1 MNQFKK
7 TLIAASIMAVVPA
20 VSYAQLEEVIVT
32 ASKRAE
38 SLQDLSMS
46 VTAISGDD
54 LVKLGAADFV
64 DVAASTPSVYL
75 RSSGPGRTKLNIRG
89 ISAATGVAPT
99 VSFYIDEM
107 PIQTISSGSSTSF
120 QQTIIDPKLY
130 DLNRVE
136 VLRGPQ
142 GTLYGSS
149 SMGGTVR
156 LITGQPDAALT
167 EGSVNAELSN
177 TEDGDWNYV
186 LNGMYNLPTSDNS
199 ALRLVGSYT
208 DRSGYIDRVNR
219 DTGKTF
225 DEEVNNEETLALR
238 AAWRYEW
245 ESGFIQPFVFYHENE
260 MDGKPSYY
268 AFTKANGRGVTDD
281 LEQGARFDAPEPF
294 DDEFTMLNLTLSQD
308 FGDSVNLVASL
319 SDLDREFDNVEDI
332 TDQVTAAEIPAPEAV
347 YADEKV
353 ELEDMTFEARLSSM
367 GDSSLG
373 WMGGVYYKDST
384 ADAGYRM
391 QRGFVEELSIY
402 GLANT
407 QDEREYDEWAV
418 FGNLEFDIGESFS
431 LALGARYLDYEYNQ
445 FKEDW
450 GFVYDANAGGTDR
463 PDARILD
470 LTVEDDDVQGSI
482 TGTWHFSDT
491 GQTYLA
497 VSNGSRPGGGNR
509 SIPRSTDPAEFT
521 AYSCDQDLNALGISG
536 NPESFEGD
544 EVVNYELGLK
554 SDLGSAFR
562 LNAAVYRLEWDDI
575 QQIVNTS
582 GDCGFNF
589 TTNTGEAVS
598 QGVELEM
605 SWLVTDNFLIDF
617 NVGYTDAEFTE
628 DAPGTG
634 IEDGDKLADVPEWT
648 FNAVFD
654 WTIPMNAGQI
664 FTLLS
669 YTWVDDT
676 LELAGQASDDTVP
689 QGIVSGNVK
698 PDYDMV
704 NLRLGYNSDSNWQVV
719 FFVDNLTDE
728 EALYT
733 YSDVLAFN
741 IGAYDRTVRA
751 RPRTT
756 GLGFTYAF

>member
-1 MNQFKK
+1 MHQFKK
-7 TLIAASIMAVVPA
+7 TILAASILAVIPA

-46 VTAISGDD
+46 VTAFSGDD

-64 DVAASTPSVYL
+64 DIAASTPSLYM

-120 QQTIIDPKLY
+120 QQTVIDPKLF
-130 DLNRVE
+130 DLKRVE

-156 LITGQPDAALT
+156 LITGQPDSQLT
-167 EGSVNAELSN
+167 EGSVNAEVSN
-177 TEDGDWNYV
+177 TEDGDWNWTV
-186 LNGMYNLPTSDNS
+186 NGMYNVPTSDNS

-208 DRSGYIDRVNR
+208 DRSGYVDRVNR

-225 DEEVNNEETLALR
+225 DEEVNNEESLALR

-245 ESGFIQPFVFYHENE
+245 ESGYIQPFVFYQENE

-268 AFTKANGRGVTDD
+268 AFPKANGKGVTDD
-281 LEQGARFDAPEPF
+281 LVQGARFDAPEPF
-294 DDEFTMLNLTLSQD
+294 DDEFTMYALTLSQD
-308 FGDSVNLVASL
+308 IGDSMNLVATV
-319 SDLDREFDNVEDI
+319 SDLERDFENAEDI
-332 TDQVTAAEIPAPEAV
+332 TDQVTAAELPTPEAV
-347 YADEKV
+347 YADEAV
-353 ELEDMTFEARLSSM
+353 ELEDTTFEARLASM
-367 GDSSLG
+367 GDANWG
-373 WMGGVYYKDST
+373 WLGGVYYKDST
-384 ADAGYRM
+384 ADSGYRM
-391 QRGFVEELSIY
+391 QRGFVKELSEY

-407 QDEREYDEWAV
+407 QDERSYEEWAV
-418 FGNLEFDIGESFS
+418 FGNINFDFGERFS
-431 LALGARYLDYEYNQ
+431 LALGARYLDYEYGQ
-445 FKEDW
+445 YKEDW

-463 PDARILD
+463 QDASILD
-470 LTVEDDDVQGSI
+470 LTVEDDDIHGSV
-482 TGTWHFSDT
+482 TATYHFNDV
-491 GQTYLA
+491 GQTYLT

-509 SIPRSTDPAEFT
+509 GIPRSDDPSEVT
-521 AYSCDQDLNALGISG
+521 AYACDQDLNALGISG
-536 NPESFEGD
+536 SPDSFEGD
-544 EVVNYELGLK
+544 EVLNTEIGWK
-554 SDLGSAFR
+554 TDIGSSVRFNGAI
-562 LNAAVYRLEWDDI
+562 YHMQWDDI
-575 QQIVNTS
+575 QQVVNTS
-582 GDCGFNF
+582 GTCGFNF

-605 SWLVTDNFLIDF
+605 SWLATENLVMDF

-634 IEDGDKLADVPEWT
+634 IEDGDLLADVPEWT
-648 FNAVFD
+648 FNAVID
-654 WTIPMNAGQI
+654 WTIPMDTGQF
-664 FTLLS
+664 FTLVS

-676 LELAGQASDDTVP
+676 LELAGQKNDDTSGR
-689 QGIVSGNVK
+689 GIISGNVK
-698 PDYDMV
+698 PDYEIV
-704 NLRLGYNSDSNWQVV
+704 NLRIGYNSDAQWQLV
-719 FFVDNLTDE
+719 FFVDNLLDE

-741 IGAYDRTVRA
+741 IGDYDRTVRA

-756 GLGFTYAF
+756 GLGVTYSF